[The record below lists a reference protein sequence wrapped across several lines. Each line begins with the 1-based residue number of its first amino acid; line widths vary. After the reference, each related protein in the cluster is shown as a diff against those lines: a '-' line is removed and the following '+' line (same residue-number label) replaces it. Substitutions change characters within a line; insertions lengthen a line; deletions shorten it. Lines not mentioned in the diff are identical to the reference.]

1 MHFGRNGLYS
11 SHRLEGYR
19 TVPGSSGTIGTT

>member
-11 SHRLEGYR
+11 SHRLEGHR
-19 TVPGSSGTIGTT
+19 TVPGSSGTIGNA